1 MAFGIGRRA
10 GVAVV
15 EIHGV
20 IGQRVRAP
28 VYERLFDAV
37 ARSRRYRAL
46 LLDIDSPGGSASG
59 SELLYHSIKKVAER
73 KPVVAYVRGVGA
85 SGGYYLCCAA
95 SRVIALPTALV
106 GSIGVIY
113 LRPILEQLLG
123 KVGVEFSV
131 FKGGRLKD
139 MGGFW
144 RSPTPEEGEKFQ
156 GLINEIY
163 DNFVSV
169 VAQGR
174 SLEEAQVRELATGEV
189 VTARRGK
196 ELGLVDE
203 MGDFDQALEVAA
215 RLAGARPRPRPLW
228 VRPRRP
234 LGQRLLSR
242 LTSRD
247 PSLPLVAASL
257 LPLLAGGICYL
268 EPAFLVGD
276 YLEEGG

>member
-1 MAFGIGRRA
+1 MRLFRRRRG

-15 EIHGV
+15 EIYGV
-20 IGQRVRAP
+20 IGNHVGVTA
-28 VYERLFDAV
+28 YSRLFDTIAN
-37 ARSRRYRAL
+37 SRRYRAL

-59 SELLYHSIKKVAER
+59 SEVLYHSIKKVAES
-73 KPVVAYVRGVGA
+73 KPVIAYVRGIGA
-85 SGGYYLCCAA
+85 SGGYYLACAA
-95 SRVIALPTALV
+95 SKVVALPTALV

-113 LRPILEQLLG
+113 LRPIMEQLLG

-174 SLEEAQVRELATGEV
+174 SLGEADVRELATGEV
-189 VTARRGK
+189 VTARRGMD
-196 ELGLVDE
+196 LGLVDQ
-203 MGDFDQALEVAA
+203 MGDFDSALQLAA
-215 RLAGARPRPRPLW
+215 ELGNAKPRARW
-228 VRPRRP
+228 VRPRRSF
-234 LGQRLLSR
+234 GQKLFGRMS
-242 LTSRD
+242 SD
-247 PSLPLVAASL
+247 PSVAAITNQFQQL
-257 LPLLAGGICYL
+257 MTGGIYYL
-268 EPAFLVGD
+268 EPSLTAGTSWD
-276 YLEEGG
+276 ARD